1 MSKLEI
7 SKKVSGKI
15 WEDACEKALD
25 KAVKNAKVDGFRK
38 GKVTKEMFLKKFGKE
53 YILDAADIV
62 LQDVY
67 NEVIDENSEKEIVSQ
82 PVVNIKSIDD
92 KGCEFSFVLVL
103 KPEVKLGKYK
113 KLGIKKEEIS
123 VTKEEIKKAID
134 DIRSKFSENV
144 VKEGN
149 VSVNDIAIIDF
160 EGFKEGIAFDG
171 GKGEDYSLTIG
182 SNTFIP
188 GFEEQLVGMKIG
200 EEKEVNVTFPEEYHS
215 EDLKG
220 QPVVFKVKL
229 KDLKEVVKPELTK
242 EFFDDLAYEGV
253 ETPEA
258 LEKMLEE
265 NIKAQKEHH
274 LEDEFIDKLLDAATA
289 NMEVEVPDEMI
300 NEEQTRM
307 IKQYEENL
315 KMQGLT
321 LEQFYQFT
329 SSNEQALKDQMKEEA
344 LKRVKSRLLLEAISK
359 AEKIEID
366 DKDAEAE
373 ADNLA
378 LKYKMEKE
386 EFLNLFGG
394 LDMVKYDLK
403 MRKAIEVLK
412 DNN

>member
-200 EEKEVNVTFPEEYHS
+200 EEKEA
-215 EDLKG
+215 
-220 QPVVFKVKL
+220 
-229 KDLKEVVKPELTK
+229 EVL
-242 EFFDDLAYEGV
+242 
-253 ETPEA
+253 
-258 LEKMLEE
+258 
-265 NIKAQKEHH
+265 
-274 LEDEFIDKLLDAATA
+274 
-289 NMEVEVPDEMI
+289 
-300 NEEQTRM
+300 R
-307 IKQYEENL
+307 
-315 KMQGLT
+315 T
-321 LEQFYQFT
+321 LI
-329 SSNEQALKDQMKEEA
+329 QAL
-344 LKRVKSRLLLEAISK
+344 L
-359 AEKIEID
+359 
-366 DKDAEAE
+366 
-373 ADNLA
+373 
-378 LKYKMEKE
+378 
-386 EFLNLFGG
+386 
-394 LDMVKYDLK
+394 
-403 MRKAIEVLK
+403 
-412 DNN
+412 